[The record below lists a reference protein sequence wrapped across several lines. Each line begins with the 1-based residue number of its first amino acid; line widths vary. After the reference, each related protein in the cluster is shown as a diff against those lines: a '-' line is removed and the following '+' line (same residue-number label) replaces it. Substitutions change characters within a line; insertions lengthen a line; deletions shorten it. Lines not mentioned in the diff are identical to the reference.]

1 MIHQRGRGRGR
12 SEETIFGSPESE
24 LTLPKY
30 RVPRYESKSEVILEL
45 IRDEL
50 FLDGNA
56 RQNLATFCQTYADD
70 EVRQLMD
77 LCIDKNIIDKD
88 EYPQSAEIESRC
100 IHMLANLWNAPESC
114 HPVGTSTVGSS
125 EACMLGG
132 LAMYFRWKQAR
143 KQAGKPTDRPN
154 LVSGPVQVCWEK
166 FARYWDIELRQV
178 PMEPGRLAIT
188 PEAMLPYLDENTIGV
203 VTTLGLTFTG
213 AYEPVEAICQALDQV
228 QQEKGWDLS
237 VHVDGASGGFVA
249 PFCAPPKLQWDFR
262 NPRVKSI
269 SASGHK
275 FGLSP
280 LGCGFVLWRDR
291 EDLPEQLMF
300 HVNYLGGDM
309 AVFQLNFSRPAGP
322 VICQYYQLL
331 RLGFAGYRKI
341 HMNCYKTAQYLAR
354 EIEAAGPFRLLYR
367 GDPVEGI
374 PALTWTL
381 EEGADV
387 PFNLYDF
394 ADRLRNRG
402 WQVPAYALPPGAE
415 GTVVQ
420 RILVRQGFGLN
431 MARLFLED
439 FRRTVDY
446 FARHGVGRNLTQQEA
461 GGFHH

>member
-1 MIHQRGRGRGR
+1 
-12 SEETIFGSPESE
+12 
-24 LTLPKY
+24 
-30 RVPRYESKSEVILEL
+30 
-45 IRDEL
+45 
-50 FLDGNA
+50 
-56 RQNLATFCQTYADD
+56 
-70 EVRQLMD
+70 
-77 LCIDKNIIDKD
+77 
-88 EYPQSAEIESRC
+88 
-100 IHMLANLWNAPESC
+100 
-114 HPVGTSTVGSS
+114 
-125 EACMLGG
+125 
-132 LAMYFRWKQAR
+132 
-143 KQAGKPTDRPN
+143 
-154 LVSGPVQVCWEK
+154 
-166 FARYWDIELRQV
+166 
-178 PMEPGRLAIT
+178 
-188 PEAMLPYLDENTIGV
+188 
-203 VTTLGLTFTG
+203 
-213 AYEPVEAICQALDQV
+213 
-228 QQEKGWDLS
+228 
-237 VHVDGASGGFVA
+237 
-249 PFCAPPKLQWDFR
+249 
-262 NPRVKSI
+262 
-269 SASGHK
+269 
-275 FGLSP
+275 
-280 LGCGFVLWRDR
+280 
-291 EDLPEQLMF
+291 
-300 HVNYLGGDM
+300 M

-387 PFNLYDF
+387 PLNLYDF

-446 FARHGVGRNLTQQEA
+446 FARHGVGSNLTQQEA